1 MSDNSLNNKLVAI
14 VRIRG
19 RVNVRGSIAETLER
33 LNLKR
38 VNNCALVRVNDSY
51 YGMIKKCN
59 DYVSYGEIDAAILA
73 KMLKKNGISADA
85 KALVDG
91 GDLAAIKDA
100 MPFRLH
106 PPRHGFRS
114 TKLGFRQGGN
124 LGYMGDA
131 INGLINRMI

>member
-1 MSDNSLNNKLVAI
+1 MSSKSLNNKLVAV

-19 RVNVRGSIAETLER
+19 RVNVRGSIAETLTR

-38 VNNCALVRVNDSY
+38 VNNCALVRVTDSY

-59 DYVSYGEIDAAILA
+59 DYVAYGEIDTETLA
-73 KMLKKNGISADA
+73 KLLKKNGIDVDA
-85 KALVDG
+85 KTMVEG
-91 GDLAAIKDA
+91 GDLAAVKDT

-114 TKLGFRQGGN
+114 TKLGFKQGGN
-124 LGYMGDA
+124 LGYMGGA
-131 INGLINRMI
+131 INGLIGRMI

>member
-38 VNNCALVRVNDSY
+38 VNNCTLVRVNDSY

-85 KALVDG
+85 KALVDD